1 MQAELDAQLLLMK
14 HLDVK
19 EQLLKEAE
27 AELQEIKEFRI
38 QQIPL
43 PPPIPMEAIE
53 AELLE

>member
-19 EQLLKEAE
+19 EQLLTQAE
-27 AELQEIKEFRI
+27 AELLEIREFRI
-38 QQIPL
+38 QQIPP
-43 PPPIPMEAIE
+43 PPPIPMETVQ

>member
-19 EQLLKEAE
+19 EQLLTQAE
-27 AELQEIKEFRI
+27 TELKEIKAFRI
-38 QQIPL
+38 QQIQ
-43 PPPIPMEAIE
+43 PPPPAPMETIE

>member
-19 EQLLKEAE
+19 EQLLTQAE
-27 AELQEIKEFRI
+27 TELLEIKEFRI
-38 QQIPL
+38 QQIQP
-43 PPPIPMEAIE
+43 PPPIPMETIE

>member
-19 EQLLKEAE
+19 EQLLTQAE
-27 AELQEIKEFRI
+27 TELQEIKEFRI
-38 QQIPL
+38 QQVQL
-43 PPPIPMEAIE
+43 PPPIPMETIE